1 MSKKRLTLFV
11 SMVAMATL
19 ILAGCGGSKTS
30 SDYIGDQVKFEI
42 IGIDPGAGLMQ
53 ATEKVLTEYGL
64 DDWTLIEGSDT
75 AMMASLDKAYKAKQP
90 IIITGWTPHW
100 MFSKYDLKYL
110 EDPKKVYGEDE
121 KIHTIV
127 RAGLKDDEP
136 TAYEFLDRFQWTPAD
151 METVMGLIV
160 DGAEPEAAAGQWVE
174 DNADKVNEWIDGL
187 SLSSGNKIKL
197 AYVAWDSEI
206 ASTNVLKYVL
216 EEKLGFSVEMLQVD
230 VGPMWLGVA
239 NGDADATVAA
249 WLPTTHEVYYEK
261 NKGKFE
267 DLGDNLVGTKLGL
280 VVPSYVEINSIED
293 LKKK

>member
-1 MSKKRLTLFV
+1 MNKKHVILLV
-11 SMVAMATL
+11 LMMVITAML
-19 ILAGCGGSKTS
+19 IAGCGGATTS
-30 SDYIGDQVKFEI
+30 SDFIGDQVKHEI
-42 IGIDPGAGLMQ
+42 IGIDPGAGLMA

-64 DDWTLIEGSDT
+64 SDWKLIEGSDV
-75 AMMASLDKAYKAKQP
+75 AMMAALEKAYKDKKP

-127 RAGLKDDEP
+127 RLGLKEDEP
-136 TAYEFLDRFQWTPAD
+136 TAYTFLDRFHWTPAD
-151 METVMGLIV
+151 MEEVMNATQE
-160 DGAEPEAAAGQWVE
+160 GAEAEQAAGDWVE
-174 DNADKVNEWIDGL
+174 KNMDKVNEWIDGL
-187 SLSSGNKIKL
+187 SAVNGNKLKL

-216 EEKLGFSVEMLQVD
+216 EAKLGYKVEMLQVD
-230 VGPMWLGVA
+230 AGPMWIGIA
-239 NGDADATVAA
+239 NGDADASVAA
-249 WLPTTHEVYYEK
+249 WLPSTHQDYYEK

-280 VVPSYVEINSIED
+280 VVPVYVDINSIED